1 MGKNTLELTDA
12 NFAATVE
19 HSEVPILVDFWAP
32 WCGPCRLVAPVV
44 EELAETYNGRLRVGK
59 LNTDDNPAVASQF
72 NIRSIPTLLFFKNG
86 QVVDHVVGAVPREK
100 LQKKVDEI
108 LGA

>member
-1 MGKNTLELTDA
+1 MAKNTLELTDA

-19 HSEVPILVDFWAP
+19 QSEVPVMVDFWAP

-44 EELAETYNGRLRVGK
+44 EELAESYSGRLRVGK

-108 LGA
+108 LGV